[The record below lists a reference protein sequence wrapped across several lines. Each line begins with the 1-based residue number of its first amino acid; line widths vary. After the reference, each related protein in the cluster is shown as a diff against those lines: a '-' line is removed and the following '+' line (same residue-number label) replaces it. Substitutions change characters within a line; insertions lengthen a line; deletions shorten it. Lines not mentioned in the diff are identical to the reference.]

1 VSAPARTGPESGTAR
16 LCGTFDERTS
26 HAGNGQIIAVG
37 EAYESMAACLNGI
50 ESIRTNAPSAT
61 VVDMTA
67 ASAPKPAG
75 AKPMAHAMAKSKVG
89 AH

>member
-1 VSAPARTGPESGTAR
+1 MAGKFEVYKDARGKHRFR
-16 LCGTFDERTS
+16 LK
-26 HAGNGQIIAVG
+26 AGNGQIIAVG

-61 VVDMTA
+61 MVDMTA
-67 ASAPKPAG
+67 AGAPKPAG